1 MEDFIVFKTV
11 DGRVAIKKDSILSI
25 YEDLDEEGIVR
36 IVTEDDDL
44 ETHETFDSIISKL

>member
-1 MEDFIVFKTV
+1 MEDFIVLKTI

-25 YEDLDEEGIVR
+25 YEDLDEEGVVR